1 MKLNKVNEGKKYLI
15 KNIEASKVSK
25 SILSARGVIEDEIIF
40 ILRKNK
46 TSVLVEI
53 AGTVFII
60 NGEYLNN
67 IEVVPFE

>member
-15 KNIEASKVSK
+15 KNIELNKISK
-25 SILSARGVIEDEIIF
+25 SILSARGVIEDETIF
-40 ILRKNK
+40 VLRKNK